1 MNPSTVTVLHRDS
14 ASQFR
19 PMKNRKSEEEAL
31 ELVVREFRRVG
42 VLLESDPRLPSVTA
56 LLVGRPIR
64 GSWWGHPSG
73 RRIWRVLEKFCR
85 RRDVLTTKLVS
96 GKVTFVHR
104 RLWPQFLAVST
115 SREEWQTASLSP
127 EASALLRVVDR
138 KGEVR
143 TDARTLPRRGIP
155 GAARELEKRLLV
167 QSEEVHTERGTH
179 AKILRSWRNLSRRVG
194 FTRKLTSV
202 DESKREF
209 ERLLQS
215 LNDTYDADGRLPWSD

>member
-1 MNPSTVTVLHRDS
+1 
-14 ASQFR
+14 
-19 PMKNRKSEEEAL
+19 MKNRKSEEKAL

-42 VLLESDPRLPSVTA
+42 VLLESDPRLPSVTGVVVRQP
-56 LLVGRPIR
+56 LR

-73 RRIWRVLEKFCR
+73 PRIWGVLEKFR
-85 RRDVLTTKLVS
+85 RRREVLTTKLVS

-104 RLWPQFLAVST
+104 RLWPELLAVST
-115 SREEWQTASLSP
+115 SKEEWQTASLSP

-143 TDARTLPRRGIP
+143 TDARTLPKRGIP

-179 AKILRSWRNLSRRVG
+179 AKILRSWGNWSRGVG
-194 FTRKLTSV
+194 FTRKLPSV
-202 DESKREF
+202 EESKREF

-215 LNDTYDADGRLPWSD
+215 LNDTYDADRRLPWSD

>member
-1 MNPSTVTVLHRDS
+1 
-14 ASQFR
+14 
-19 PMKNRKSEEEAL
+19 MKNRKSEEKLL

-42 VLLESDPRLPSVTA
+42 ILLESDPSLPSVTGVV
-56 LLVGRPIR
+56 VGQPLR

-73 RRIWRVLEKFCR
+73 PRIWGVLEKFR
-85 RRDVLTTKLVS
+85 RRREVLTTKLVS

-104 RLWPQFLAVST
+104 RLWPELLAVST
-115 SREEWQTASLSP
+115 SKEEWQTASLSP

-143 TDARTLPRRGIP
+143 TDARTLPKGGIP